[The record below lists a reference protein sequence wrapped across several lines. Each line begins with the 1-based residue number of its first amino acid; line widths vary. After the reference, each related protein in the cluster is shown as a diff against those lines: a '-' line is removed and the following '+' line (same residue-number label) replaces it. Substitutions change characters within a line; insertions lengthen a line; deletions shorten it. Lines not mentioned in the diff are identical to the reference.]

1 MESTARHARTGRT
14 GKKAGINELFG
25 SETKWRLNCLAVLS
39 CEDPKGV
46 GFSERKQRTQSFQSS
61 VFLI

>member
-1 MESTARHARTGRT
+1 MHRPAGA
-14 GKKAGINELFG
+14 GKKTRINELWG
-25 SETKWRLNCLAVLS
+25 SKMKWRLNCLAVLS